1 MNAYKKDSIS
11 PFHCLF
17 EFAAINYK
25 QVNCLQNRNE
35 KVNEYHVKYYIAI
48 FYRNGLKKIK
58 KHYQAT

>member
-48 FYRNGLKKIK
+48 FYRNGLKK
-58 KHYQAT
+58 